1 MYFELQPIVD
11 NEQEAYANIT
21 FYTEEALLRYIK
33 EELSYEAIVFAY
45 IGKEVK
51 DSIHITKER
60 LEEVRDEL

>member
-11 NEQEAYANIT
+11 DEQEAYANTT

-33 EELSYEAIVFAY
+33 EELSHEAIVFAY

-51 DSIHITKER
+51 DYIHITKER

>member
-11 NEQEAYANIT
+11 DEQEAYANIT

-33 EELSYEAIVFAY
+33 EELSHEVIVFAY
-45 IGKEVK
+45 IGKEIK
-51 DSIHITKER
+51 DAILITKER

>member
-1 MYFELQPIVD
+1 MYFELQPMVD
-11 NEQEAYANIT
+11 DEQEVYANII

-33 EELSYEAIVFAY
+33 EELSHKAIGFAY

>member
-1 MYFELQPIVD
+1 MYFELQLIID
-11 NEQEAYANIT
+11 DEQEVYTNIK

-33 EELSYEAIVFAY
+33 EELSHEAIIFAY
-45 IGKEVK
+45 IGKEIK

>member
-11 NEQEAYANIT
+11 DEQEAYANIT

-33 EELSYEAIVFAY
+33 EELSHEAIVLAY

-51 DSIHITKER
+51 DSIHITKDR

>member
-1 MYFELQPIVD
+1 MYFELQPMVD
-11 NEQEAYANIT
+11 DEQEAYANIT

>member
-1 MYFELQPIVD
+1 MYFELQPMAD
-11 NEQEAYANIT
+11 DEQEAYANIT

-33 EELSYEAIVFAY
+33 EELSHEAIVFAY